1 MKTKYTWLLFLLWSL
16 AAVAK
21 IMLLLKQVYSG
32 TGRVTGF
39 QIFDAALVLAIAV
52 IYFIIWRRQERNR
65 KADFVSQS
73 VFW

>member
-52 IYFIIWRRQERNR
+52 IYFIIWRHGDKQ
-65 KADFVSQS
+65 DG
-73 VFW
+73 

>member
-52 IYFIIWRRQERNR
+52 IYFIIWRRGDKQEG
-65 KADFVSQS
+65 
-73 VFW
+73 

>member
-16 AAVAK
+16 AADAK

-52 IYFIIWRRQERNR
+52 IYFIIWRRGD
-65 KADFVSQS
+65 K
-73 VFW
+73 